1 MKEGTGVLL
10 LGIRIQII
18 NKNYM
23 PQTPS
28 PEFPIPGLQVMKQG
42 HVILRITV
50 PDSKK
55 DFFFKFFECI

>member
-1 MKEGTGVLL
+1 MKEGIGVLL
-10 LGIRIQII
+10 LGIWIQII

-28 PEFPIPGLQVMKQG
+28 PEFPIPGLQVRKQG
-42 HVILRITV
+42 HVILV

-55 DFFFKFFECI
+55 DFFF

>member
-1 MKEGTGVLL
+1 MKEGIGVLL
-10 LGIRIQII
+10 LGIWIQII

-28 PEFPIPGLQVMKQG
+28 PEFPIPGLQVRKQG
-42 HVILRITV
+42 HVILRIIV

-55 DFFFKFFECI
+55 DFFF